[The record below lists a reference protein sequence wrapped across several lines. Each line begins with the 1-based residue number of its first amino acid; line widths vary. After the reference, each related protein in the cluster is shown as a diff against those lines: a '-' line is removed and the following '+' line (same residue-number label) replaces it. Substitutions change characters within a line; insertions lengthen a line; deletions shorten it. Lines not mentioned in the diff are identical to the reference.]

1 MKGPQPAPPGR
12 RAGARALATLALA
25 ALCLL
30 GSAYAQDSKPRPFAV
45 LELRSEADLFA
56 MVVVPAGSFVM
67 GSDSNTD
74 EKPPHRVYLRSFLL
88 GKTEVTQAQWVAI
101 MGSNPSRYSACG
113 TDCPVDSVSWD
124 DAKDFAQRLS
134 QKTGKQY
141 RLPSEAEWE
150 YAARAGSNTRW
161 SFGDNENQLGDHAW
175 YQANS
180 KVWFGENKSQRVALK
195 RPNGF
200 GLFDMHGNV
209 LEWVEDCWHGNYSG
223 APADGIGWTTA
234 CSGGYRVLRGGSW
247 LSGPAG
253 LRSAYRFRYTPDN
266 RGSYNG
272 LRLAR
277 TLLTP

>member
-12 RAGARALATLALA
+12 RAGASPRALAALALA
-25 ALCLL
+25 ALSLL
-30 GSAYAQDSKPRPFAV
+30 GSADAQDSKPRPFAV

-67 GSDSNTD
+67 GSDSQND

-113 TDCPVDSVSWD
+113 TDCPVDNVSWD
-124 DAKDFAQRLS
+124 DAQEFIRTLN
-134 QKTGKQY
+134 QKTNQSY

-150 YAARAGSNTRW
+150 YAARAGSSSEW
-161 SFGDNENQLGDHAW
+161 SHGNDEARLQPYAW
-175 YQANS
+175 YSANS
-180 KVWFGENKSQRVALK
+180 AGKTQAVGKKL
-195 RPNGF
+195 PNAF

-209 LEWVEDCWHGNYSG
+209 REWVQDCRHENYTG
-223 APADGIGWTTA
+223 APTDGSAWTTG
-234 CSGGYRVLRGGSW
+234 CRDNYRVLRGGSW
-247 LSGPAG
+247 DSYPAD
-253 LRSAYRFRYTPDN
+253 LRSAIRYWYTPDN
-266 RGSYNG
+266 RYINLG

-277 TLLTP
+277 TLLSP

>member
-12 RAGARALATLALA
+12 RAGASPRALAALALA
-25 ALCLL
+25 ALSLL

-67 GSDSNTD
+67 GSDSQND

-101 MGSNPSRYSACG
+101 MGSNPSRFSACG

-124 DAKDFAQRLS
+124 DAQEFIRRLN
-134 QKTGKQY
+134 QKTNQSY

-150 YAARAGSNTRW
+150 YAARAGSSSEW
-161 SFGDNENQLGDHAW
+161 SHGNDEARLQPYAW
-175 YQANS
+175 YSVNSAGKTQAVG
-180 KVWFGENKSQRVALK
+180 KKL
-195 RPNGF
+195 PNAF

-209 LEWVEDCWHGNYSG
+209 REWVQDCRHENYTG
-223 APADGIGWTTA
+223 APTDGSAWTTG
-234 CSGGYRVLRGGSW
+234 CRDNYRVLRGGSW
-247 LSGPAG
+247 GSVPSG
-253 LRSAYRFRYTPDN
+253 LRSAFRNWDTPVYRD
-266 RGSYNG
+266 GGGG

-277 TLLTP
+277 TLLSP